1 VILDAAKKMGKL
13 DSTEPLVVNGEIP
26 LQHEHIFF
34 TDDAKNMLVGMWDSG
49 ALDSEMRPFP
59 WYEFVQMLE
68 GVVTITEEDGTQ
80 HIFKAGDAFFVP
92 KGTVCS
98 WKIDRY
104 VKKFYAILDLSS
116 D

>member
-1 VILDAAKKMGKL
+1 
-13 DSTEPLVVNGEIP
+13 
-26 LQHEHIFF
+26 
-34 TDDAKNMLVGMWDSG
+34 
-49 ALDSEMRPFP
+49 
-59 WYEFVQMLE
+59 MLE
-68 GVVTITEEDGTQ
+68 GAVTITEEDGTP

>member
-1 VILDAAKKMGKL
+1 MGKL
-13 DSTEPLVVNGEIP
+13 DSTELLVVNGAIP
-26 LQHEHIFF
+26 RQHEHIIF
-34 TDDAKNMLVGMWDSG
+34 TNDAKNMLVGMWDSG

-59 WYEFVQMLE
+59 RYEFVQMLE
-68 GVVTITEEDGTQ
+68 GAVTITEEDGTS
-80 HIFKAGDAFFVP
+80 HMFKAGDAFFVP

-98 WKIDRY
+98 WKIDSY

>member
-1 VILDAAKKMGKL
+1 MGQR
-13 DSTEPLVVNGEIP
+13 S
-26 LQHEHIFF
+26 
-34 TDDAKNMLVGMWDSG
+34 
-49 ALDSEMRPFP
+49 LDSEMRPFP

-68 GVVTITEEDGTQ
+68 GAVTITEEDGTP
-80 HIFKAGDAFFVP
+80 HIFKAGDTFFVP